1 MENTQ
6 RENLNALELAISY
19 RTAMDKQMYK
29 NMDDLSIAL
38 GKSKSYV
45 SKVLKVLSLE
55 DEVIKDLEKNKSTND
70 IESLYEIQK
79 IKDSKEQVTVYFD
92 FIAKKIDRKV
102 LREINRENVS
112 HAKPPYSLKN
122 RAKTVK
128 LEFDTTKLTDE
139 EVENITEELEVT
151 LKKYFG

>member
-1 MENTQ
+1 
-6 RENLNALELAISY
+6 
-19 RTAMDKQMYK
+19 MDE
-29 NMDDLSIAL
+29 LSIAL

-55 DEVIKDLEKNKSTND
+55 DEVIKDLQKNRSTND
-70 IESLYEIQK
+70 IEALYEIQK
-79 IKDSKEQVTVYFD
+79 IKDSQEQVIVYFD
-92 FIAKKIDRKV
+92 FIAKRIDRKV

-128 LEFDTTKLTDE
+128 IEFDISNLRDDQVKKI
-139 EVENITEELEVT
+139 NEELEVV
-151 LKKYFG
+151 LKKHFC